1 MAISDCLHICSKD
14 VAATADQ
21 SKTAI
26 ALAELGKHIKGKNF
40 RQIFLFLLTQMLLKA
55 RFGQT
60 LSSLEA
66 HQSREMMAKSVH

>member
-1 MAISDCLHICSKD
+1 MCSKD

-21 SKTAI
+21 SKTATH
-26 ALAELGKHIKGKNF
+26 ATHKDNNF

-60 LSSLEA
+60 LSSLEE
-66 HQSREMMAKSVH
+66 HQSSEMMAKSVH